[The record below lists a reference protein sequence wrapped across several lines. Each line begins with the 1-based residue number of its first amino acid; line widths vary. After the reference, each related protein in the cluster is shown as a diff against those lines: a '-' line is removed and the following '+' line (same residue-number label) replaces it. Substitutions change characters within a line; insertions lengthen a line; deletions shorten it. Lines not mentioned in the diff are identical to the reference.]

1 MRRLIL
7 ALFLFVLLGLL
18 PGISRAEK
26 RDDFSYKEKSGNFN
40 AGDDWFGKKS
50 GTRKKTEIEN
60 ETLQREAIKNEE
72 AKRKATFDAIADGE
86 RKSPSINPQRL
97 ERIKIKEKAAAE
109 RKQLREKVRQEHTDK
124 EKKKKSKAAG
134 KSLKNG
140 KDGATVSDRQVAT
153 PENEEEI
160 EDLAD

>member
-1 MRRLIL
+1 MRHLIL
-7 ALFLFVLLGLL
+7 TLSFFVLLGLM
-18 PGISRAEK
+18 PDISRAEK
-26 RDDFSYKEKSGNFN
+26 RDDFSYKEKSGSFDV
-40 AGDDWFGKKS
+40 GDDWFGKKS

-124 EKKKKSKAAG
+124 EKKSKAAG